1 MDIQTTKEVI
11 DAFYKAKRVWE
22 RLPELPEGI
31 VSSHIH
37 ALDAIVALTK
47 DGRDVCVSDISS
59 RLKLPRPGV
68 TRTLNHMEELHLI
81 ERYGDSKD
89 RRVTH
94 IRATDRGMQIYR
106 KYVEEYFTAL
116 SEKMRTLNPENIR
129 TMIDTI
135 YAVSDA
141 LKEDESR

>member
-1 MDIQTTKEVI
+1 MDIQTAKEVI
-11 DAFYKAKRVWE
+11 DAFHEAKRVWE

-31 VSSHIH
+31 VSSHITT
-37 ALDAIVALTK
+37 LDAIVALTK

-68 TRTLNHMEELHLI
+68 TRTLNHMEELGLI
-81 ERYGDSKD
+81 RRYGDPKD

-94 IRATDRGMQIYR
+94 ICVTDRGMQLYR
-106 KYVEEYFTAL
+106 KYVEQYFTAL
-116 SEKMRTLNPENIR
+116 SEKMEALDPENIR
-129 TMIDTI
+129 TMIGTI

-141 LKEDESR
+141 LKED